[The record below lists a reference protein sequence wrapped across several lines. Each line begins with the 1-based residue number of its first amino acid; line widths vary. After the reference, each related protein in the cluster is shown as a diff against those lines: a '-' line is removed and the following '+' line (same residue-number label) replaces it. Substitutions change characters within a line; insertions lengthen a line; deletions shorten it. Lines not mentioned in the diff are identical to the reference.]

1 MLLLI
6 NKEFFKNKISF
17 LKYSLIQA
25 ISFGIDL
32 LIFYNFYVLLI
43 SSIFISNFIS
53 KFISSLFS
61 FVCHRY
67 LTFNKKDKEN
77 VYNSILRYYLFVILN
92 IPITSCLTFL
102 IDIMILNILV
112 SKILADIIYFVLGY
126 FISKKFI
133 FK

>member
-32 LIFYNFYVLLI
+32 LIFYNFYFFLI

-53 KFISSLFS
+53 KFISSVFS

-102 IDIMILNILV
+102 IDIMILNILFQ
-112 SKILADIIYFVLGY
+112 KFQQNYLFCIRILH
-126 FISKKFI
+126 K
-133 FK
+133 